1 MKSFKQLSNE
11 LNERASLS
19 TPKTTS
25 LAPSQSTSVG
35 KAKSPIDPSKFKSN
49 IPGPRATVK
58 DAASSVLRA
67 GGRLAAKSPSYAAA
81 SGVGAVAGLGTIKA
95 LNKFGSGTD
104 SDINTGNISKMNASR
119 PGAGVKFKGDVPTI
133 PSDKKYVEPQRKIS
147 QPELGGMLR
156 GEPKKLNLPKPE
168 IRNIGP
174 SSSGI
179 AAKPAT
185 ITPNKPASSQPTVAK
200 KMIPSSVSQKPTVAK
215 KMIPSSVSQKPTV
228 SSARDDFM
236 ADLRASAARM
246 KTATADAAQKTG
258 AMKSSLEKIA
268 PSGRM
273 ERPISKGGMSSS
285 QIRGEMN
292 KLGGGM

>member
-81 SGVGAVAGLGTIKA
+81 AGVGAVAGLGTIKA

-179 AAKPAT
+179 AAKHAT
-185 ITPNKPASSQPTVAK
+185 ITPNKPASSQ
-200 KMIPSSVSQKPTVAK
+200 PTVAK